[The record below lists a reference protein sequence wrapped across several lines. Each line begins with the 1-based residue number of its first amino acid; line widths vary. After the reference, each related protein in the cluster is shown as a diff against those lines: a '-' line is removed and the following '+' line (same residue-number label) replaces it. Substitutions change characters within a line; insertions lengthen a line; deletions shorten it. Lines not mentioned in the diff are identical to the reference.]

1 MVKLLAENQIEA
13 LNEILVITK
22 QVGWGAADILHRYYR
37 GDIEVKDK
45 KDGPVTSADLAAN
58 HYILEQLQSQLSHE
72 DFGYLSEE
80 TYKQSQ
86 KAIAKDWVWIID
98 PLDGTRDFIE
108 KTGEYAIHLALTYQ
122 KRPMLTVVVIPE
134 AGKLYYAV
142 KGQGSYVETREGE
155 VKQLQVSARDKIED
169 LSLVAS
175 RSHRDKRL
183 NEMLSRIPF
192 KERNYMG
199 SVGGKITTI
208 VEQKCDVYISLS
220 GKSAP
225 KDWDFAAP
233 ELILTE
239 AGGSFTSFEGE
250 NLTYNNDDVSQWGG
264 LMASNSHCH
273 QELYTLATSL
283 LKEIDA
289 ENS

>member
-1 MVKLLAENQIEA
+1 MKSLADNSAEA
-13 LNEILVITK
+13 LTEILQVAR

-37 GDIEVKDK
+37 DEIEIQDK

-58 HYILEQLQSQLSHE
+58 RYILEQLQSQLSHE

-80 TYKQSQ
+80 TYKQTQ

-134 AGKLYYAV
+134 ANKLYYAV
-142 KGQGSYVETREGE
+142 KGQGSYVETRTGE
-155 VKQLQVSARDKIED
+155 VKQLQVSTRHKIED

-183 NEMLSRIPF
+183 NEMLGRIPF
-192 KERNYMG
+192 QERNYMG
-199 SVGGKITTI
+199 SVGGKISTI

-220 GKSAP
+220 GKTAP

-239 AGGSFTSFEGE
+239 AGGSFTSFQGE
-250 NLTYNNDDVSQWGG
+250 NLIYNTDDVSQWGG
-264 LMASNSHCH
+264 LMASNGCCH

-283 LKEIDA
+283 LQEIDG

>member
-1 MVKLLAENQIEA
+1 MMKLLAENRTEA
-13 LNEILVITK
+13 LNEILVVTK
-22 QVGWGAADILHRYYR
+22 QVGWGAADILHTYYR

-58 HYILEQLQSQLSHE
+58 RYILEQLQSQLSHE

-80 TYKQSQ
+80 TYKQAQ
-86 KAIAKDWVWIID
+86 KAIAKDWVWVID

-142 KGQGSYVETREGE
+142 KGHGSYVETREGE
-155 VKQLQVSARDKIED
+155 IKKLQVSARDKIED

-239 AGGSFTSFEGE
+239 AGGSFTSFEGK

-264 LMASNSHCH
+264 LMASNGHCH
-273 QELYTLATSL
+273 KELYTLATSL

>member
-1 MVKLLAENQIEA
+1 VKLLAENQSEA
-13 LNEILVITK
+13 LAEILAIAR
-22 QVGWGAADILHRYYR
+22 QVGWGAAAILHAYYR
-37 GDIEVKDK
+37 EEIEIQEK

-80 TYKQSQ
+80 TYKQTQ
-86 KAIAKDWVWIID
+86 RAIAKDWVWIID

-122 KRPMLTVVVIPE
+122 QRPQLAVVVIPE

-142 KGQGSYVETREGE
+142 KGKGTYVETRGGNPQ
-155 VKQLQVSARDKIED
+155 QLQVSSRSTIEN
-169 LSLVAS
+169 LTLVAS

-183 NEMLSRIPF
+183 NEMLARIPF
-192 KERNYMG
+192 QERNYRG
-199 SVGGKITTI
+199 SVGGKVATI
-208 VEQKCDVYISLS
+208 VEQNCDVYISLS

-239 AGGSFTSFEGE
+239 AGGQFTSFEGE
-250 NLTYNNDDVSQWGG
+250 HLTYNNDDVSQWGG
-264 LMASNSHCH
+264 LMASNGPCH
-273 QELYTLATSL
+273 QELYTLASSL
-283 LKEIDA
+283 LAEIDA
-289 ENS
+289 EPA